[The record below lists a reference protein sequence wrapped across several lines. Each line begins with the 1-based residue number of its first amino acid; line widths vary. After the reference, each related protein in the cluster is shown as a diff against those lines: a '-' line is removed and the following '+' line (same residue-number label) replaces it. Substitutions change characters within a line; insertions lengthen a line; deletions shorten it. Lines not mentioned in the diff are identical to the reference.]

1 MIRTA
6 EAGDRERLRELQTH
20 LREPNPALLAYAV
33 DGPPLVV
40 VSTVDGTP
48 VGYLAAFYD
57 GEAGYVAEIV
67 VEPAHRREG
76 RAKRLLAAA
85 FDRLRAAGCS
95 EIRLTVRPD
104 NDAARR
110 LYESL
115 GFEEVG
121 RVADYYEDGS
131 EGLTMGRTLGR
142 A

>member
-1 MIRTA
+1 MIRAA
-6 EAGDRERLRELQTH
+6 EAGDRERLRQLQTH
-20 LREPNPALLAYAV
+20 LREPNPTLLDYAV

-40 VSTVDGTP
+40 VSTAAGTP

-57 GEAGYVAEIV
+57 EEAGYVAEIV

-95 EIRLTVRPD
+95 EVRLTVHPD

-131 EGLTMGRTLGR
+131 EGITMGRALGR
-142 A
+142 T

>member
-1 MIRTA
+1 MIRAA
-6 EAGDRERLRELQTH
+6 EAGDRERLRAIQTN

-33 DGPPLVV
+33 DGPPLVL
-40 VSTVDGTP
+40 VSTAEGTP
-48 VGYLAAFYD
+48 VGYLAAFHD
-57 GEAGYVAEIV
+57 DETGYVAEIV
-67 VEPAHRREG
+67 VEPAHRRAG

-85 FDRLRAAGCS
+85 CDRLRAAGCS
-95 EIRLTVRPD
+95 EIRLTVHPD

-115 GFEEVG
+115 GFAEVG

-131 EGLTMGRTLGR
+131 EGITMSRELGR